1 MKLKR
6 SSNEGFLMKVFSHSL
21 MWLSKHCSGHYV
33 TTQAC
38 TIILWGCGH
47 LRWCGALEN
56 YTLCMRN
63 PQFYVSG
70 KRFIRQTMTSD
81 SYFWFNDGNKMKDIY
96 SHNHQMRNWYAKA
109 HKSTYRVKDNW
120 ENLIDLRHTY
130 DRIKPNKNFDRYL
143 WSTEYDNTI
152 TSDIQP
158 HDMTTMGNVD
168 NSDDSIDDDNKM
180 SYRYIISII

>member
-1 MKLKR
+1 MRRKCRERFHRHRPERKPLVSDPGR
-6 SSNEGFLMKVFSHSL
+6 HHGTLTR
-21 MWLSKHCSGHYV
+21 G
-33 TTQAC
+33 
-38 TIILWGCGH
+38 GG
-47 LRWCGALEN
+47 EN
-56 YTLCMRN
+56 VPGIPGGMRN

-70 KRFIRQTMTSD
+70 KRLIRQTMTSD

-109 HKSTYRVKDNW
+109 HKSTYRVKDDW
-120 ENLIDLRHTY
+120 ENLIDLRHTH